1 MPNPSKTALFVLFIF
16 AVFICNMVN
25 AKEYNSPRFSV
36 NQIDSLIQEKSI
48 NSAMTKLEL
57 LVLYQNAYENKHSDS
72 VSVFK
77 NLAILNAEL
86 KQPKDA
92 HFFTEKYI
100 VNTLDF
106 SVLKNGAYD
115 YINET
120 NEYKELN
127 DKYLPKINALIFFYF
142 WRSS

>member
-1 MPNPSKTALFVLFIF
+1 MLFFF

-25 AKEYNSPRFSV
+25 AKESHSPRFSV

-92 HFFTEKYI
+92 HFFTEKCQKTSYGFC
-100 VNTLDF
+100 TTDLRF
-106 SVLKNGAYD
+106 SRHFGIYHTYSFSRTAVD
-115 YINET
+115 
-120 NEYKELN
+120 
-127 DKYLPKINALIFFYF
+127 
-142 WRSS
+142 SSGRK